1 MSVEQQVSTHYTAGN
16 LEQKILGALRNAG
29 KDPAQLNSNDI
40 APLDNFHLGG
50 RQAIED
56 LSSFMHLKP
65 GMHLLDVGCGVG
77 GPARYFAE
85 QGCQVTGL
93 DLTEEFVQ
101 VAESLTRMLKLE
113 GKAQFRQGSA
123 LEMPFP
129 SGTFDGGYMIHVGM
143 NIEDKAGVFREVARV
158 MKRGGRFA
166 IFDILRTGDGAL
178 EFPLPWAVSG
188 DTSFVTST
196 EDYRKA
202 LESAGFRVEHERGRH
217 QFALEEMQKR
227 MAQGPS
233 GAPPV
238 IGVHI
243 LMGEKAP
250 MMLKNVNQAIVN
262 GQLEPVEIV
271 AVAGER

>member
-1 MSVEQQVSTHYTAGN
+1 MSVEERVSTHYTTGA
-16 LEQKILGALRNAG
+16 LEQKILGALQIAG
-29 KDPAQLNSNDI
+29 KDPAHLCSDDI

-50 RQAIED
+50 RQAIVD
-56 LSSFMHLKP
+56 LAGFMHLRP

-85 QGCQVTGL
+85 QGCRVTGL

-101 VAESLTRMLKLE
+101 VAESLTQMLKLE

-129 SGTFDGGYMIHVGM
+129 SDTFDGAYMIHVGM

-158 MKRGGRFA
+158 LKRGARFS
-166 IFDILRTGDGAL
+166 IFDIMQTGDGPL
-178 EFPLPWAVSG
+178 EFPLPWAVSAE
-188 DTSFVTST
+188 TSFVRTT

-202 LESAGFRVEHERGRH
+202 LEAAGLRVEHERGRR
-217 QFALEEMQKR
+217 QFAEEEMQRR
-227 MAQGPS
+227 MSRGPS
-233 GAPPV
+233 GTSPV

-243 LMGEKAP
+243 LMGDKAP
-250 MMLKNVNQAIVN
+250 AMLRNVNQAIVG

>member
-29 KDPAQLNSNDI
+29 KDPARLTSDDI
-40 APLDNFHLGG
+40 APLDNFHLGE
-50 RQAIED
+50 RQAIRD
-56 LSSFMHLKP
+56 LANFMHLRQ

-85 QGCQVTGL
+85 QGCQVTGI

-101 VAESLTRMLKLE
+101 VAESLTRMLKLD

-123 LEMPFP
+123 LEMPFS
-129 SGTFDGGYMIHVGM
+129 SGTFDGAYMIHVGM

-158 MKRGGRFA
+158 LKRGARFA
-166 IFDILRTGDGAL
+166 IFDIMRTGNAPLD
-178 EFPLPWAVSG
+178 FPLPWAVSAE
-188 DTSFVTST
+188 TSFVRTT
-196 EDYRKA
+196 EDYRET
-202 LESAGFRVEHERGRH
+202 LEAAGFRVEHERGRH
-217 QFALEEMQKR
+217 QFAVEVMEKR
-227 MAQGPS
+227 MAQSPS

-250 MMLKNVNQAIVN
+250 VMLKNVNQAIVS
-262 GQLEPVEIV
+262 GKLEPVEIV

>member
-1 MSVEQQVSTHYTAGN
+1 MRVEQQVSTHYTAGN

-29 KDPAQLNSNDI
+29 KDPEHLSSDDI

-50 RQAIED
+50 RQAICD
-56 LSSFMHLKP
+56 LASFMHLRP
-65 GMHLLDVGCGVG
+65 GMHLLDLGCGVG

-85 QGCQVTGL
+85 QGFQVTGL

-113 GKAQFRQGSA
+113 GKAEFWPGSA

-129 SGTFDGGYMIHVGM
+129 SGTFDGAYMIHVGM
-143 NIEDKAGVFREVARV
+143 NVEDKAGVFREVARV
-158 MKRGGRFA
+158 VKRGGRFS
-166 IFDILRTGDGAL
+166 IFDIMRTGDGAL
-178 EFPLPWAVSG
+178 EFPLPWARSSE
-188 DTSFVTST
+188 TSFVTT
-196 EDYRKA
+196 AEDYRKA
-202 LESAGFRVEHERGRH
+202 LEGAGFRVEHERGRH
-217 QFALEEMQKR
+217 QFALEEMQRR
-227 MAQGPS
+227 MARGPS

-250 MMLKNVNQAIVN
+250 VMLKNVNEAVVS
-262 GQLEPVEIV
+262 GKLDPVVIV
-271 AVAGER
+271 AVGD

>member
-1 MSVEQQVSTHYTAGN
+1 MSLERQVSTHYTAGN
-16 LEQKILGALRNAG
+16 LEQKILGAIRNAG
-29 KDPAQLNSNDI
+29 KDPAHLRSDDI

-50 RQAIED
+50 RQAIEE
-56 LSSFMHLKP
+56 LSNFMHLSP

-77 GPARYFAE
+77 GPARFFAE
-85 QGCQVTGL
+85 QGSQVTGL

-101 VAESLTRMLKLE
+101 VAESLTRMLNLE
-113 GKAQFRQGSA
+113 AKAQFRQGSA
-123 LEMPFP
+123 LEMPFS
-129 SGTFDGGYMIHVGM
+129 SGTFDGAYMIHVGM

-158 MKRGGRFA
+158 VKRGGRFS
-166 IFDILRTGDGAL
+166 IFDIMQTGNGPL

-188 DTSFVTST
+188 ETSFVRTT
-196 EDYRKA
+196 EDYRKM
-202 LESAGFRVEHERGRH
+202 LEAAGFRVEHERGRH

-227 MAQGPS
+227 MDRGPS

-250 MMLKNVNQAIVN
+250 MMLKNVNQAIVS

>member
-1 MSVEQQVSTHYTAGN
+1 MGIEQQVSTHYTTGA

-29 KDPAQLNSNDI
+29 KDPARLTSDDI

-56 LSSFMHLKP
+56 LSRFMHLNP
-65 GMHLLDVGCGVG
+65 EMHLLDVGCGVG

-85 QGCQVTGL
+85 QGCRVSGL

-113 GKAQFRQGSA
+113 GQAQFRQGSA
-123 LEMPFP
+123 LEMPFS
-129 SGTFDGGYMIHVGM
+129 SGTFDGAYMIHVGM
-143 NIEDKAGVFREVARV
+143 NIADKTGVFQEVTRV
-158 MKRGGRFA
+158 VKRGGRFA
-166 IFDILRTGDGAL
+166 IFDIMRTGSGSL
-178 EFPLPWAVSG
+178 EFPLPWAVSAE
-188 DTSFVTST
+188 TSFVSTT

-202 LESAGFRVEHERGRH
+202 LVAAGFRVEHERGRH
-217 QFALEEMQKR
+217 QFAVDEMQKR
-227 MAQGPS
+227 MARGSS

-250 MMLKNVNQAIVN
+250 MMLKNVNEAIVS
-262 GQLEPVEIV
+262 GMLEPVEIV

>member
-1 MSVEQQVSTHYTAGN
+1 MSVEQQVSTHYTTGA

-29 KDPAQLNSNDI
+29 KDPAQLSSDDI

-50 RQAIED
+50 RQAICD
-56 LSSFMHLKP
+56 MTSFMHLSA

-85 QGCQVTGL
+85 QGCRVTGL

-101 VAESLTRMLKLE
+101 VAESLTRRLNLE

-123 LEMPFP
+123 LAMPFP
-129 SGTFDGGYMIHVGM
+129 SGRFDGAYMIHVGM
-143 NIEDKAGVFREVARV
+143 NIEDKAGVFREVVRV
-158 MKRGGRFA
+158 VKPGGRFSL
-166 IFDILRTGDGAL
+166 FDIMRTGNGPL
-178 EFPLPWAVSG
+178 EFPLPWAVSAE
-188 DTSFVTST
+188 TSFVRTT

-217 QFALEEMQKR
+217 QFAMEEMQRR
-227 MAQGPS
+227 MAKGPS

-243 LMGEKAP
+243 LMGEHAP
-250 MMLKNVNQAIVN
+250 LMLKNVNQAIVS
-262 GQLEPVEIV
+262 GTLEPVEMV
-271 AVAGER
+271 AIAGER

>member
-1 MSVEQQVSTHYTAGN
+1 MSIEQQVSTHYTTGA
-16 LEQKILGALRNAG
+16 LEQKILGALGNAG
-29 KDPAQLNSNDI
+29 KDPAHLSSDDI

-56 LSSFMHLKP
+56 LSSFMHLSA

-85 QGCQVTGL
+85 RGCQVTGL

-129 SGTFDGGYMIHVGM
+129 SDTFDGAYMIHVGM

-158 MKRGGRFA
+158 VKRGGRFA
-166 IFDILRTGDGAL
+166 IFDIMGSGNGSL
-178 EFPLPWAVSG
+178 EFPLPWAVSAA
-188 DTSFVTST
+188 TSFVRTA

-202 LESAGFRVEHERGRH
+202 LEAAGFRVEHERERH
-217 QFALEEMQKR
+217 QFALEEMERR
-227 MAQGPS
+227 MARGPS

-250 MMLKNVNQAIVN
+250 MMLKNVNQAIVS
-262 GQLEPVEIV
+262 GALEPVEIV
-271 AVAGER
+271 AVAGK

>member
-1 MSVEQQVSTHYTAGN
+1 MSIEQQVSTHYTTGA
-16 LEQKILGALRNAG
+16 LEQKILAALRNAG
-29 KDPAQLNSNDI
+29 KDPARISSDDI

-56 LSSFMHLKP
+56 LSSFMHLSP
-65 GMHLLDVGCGVG
+65 GVQLLDVGCGVG

-101 VAESLTRMLKLE
+101 VAESLTRTLKLD
-113 GKAQFRQGSA
+113 GKAQFQQGSA

-129 SGTFDGGYMIHVGM
+129 AGTFDGAYMVHVGM

-158 MKRGGRFA
+158 VKPGGRFA
-166 IFDILRTGDGAL
+166 IFDIMRTGDGAL
-178 EFPLPWAVSG
+178 EFPLPWAVSSA
-188 DTSFVTST
+188 TSFVRTT
-196 EDYRKA
+196 EDYRKTLGA
-202 LESAGFRVEHERGRH
+202 AGFRVEHERGRH

-227 MAQGPS
+227 MARGPS

-250 MMLKNVNQAIVN
+250 MMLKNVNEAIVS

-271 AVAGER
+271 AVAKER

>member
-29 KDPAQLNSNDI
+29 KDPARLTSDDI
-40 APLDNFHLGG
+40 APLDNFHLGE
-50 RQAIED
+50 RQAIRD
-56 LSSFMHLKP
+56 LAGFMHLRP

-85 QGCQVTGL
+85 QGCQVTGI

-101 VAESLTRMLKLE
+101 VAESLTRMLKLD

-123 LEMPFP
+123 LEMPFS
-129 SGTFDGGYMIHVGM
+129 SGTFDGAYMIHVGM

-158 MKRGGRFA
+158 LKRGARFA
-166 IFDILRTGDGAL
+166 IFDIMRTGNAPLD
-178 EFPLPWAVSG
+178 FPLPWAVSAE
-188 DTSFVTST
+188 TSFVRTT
-196 EDYRKA
+196 EDYRET
-202 LESAGFRVEHERGRH
+202 LEAAGFRVEHERGRH
-217 QFALEEMQKR
+217 QFAVEVMEKR
-227 MAQGPS
+227 MAQSPS

-250 MMLKNVNQAIVN
+250 VMLKNVNQAIVS
-262 GQLEPVEIV
+262 GKLEPVEIV

>member
-1 MSVEQQVSTHYTAGN
+1 MSVEQQVSTHYTTGA

-29 KDPAQLNSNDI
+29 KDPAHLSSDDI

-56 LSSFMHLKP
+56 LSSFMHLSP

-101 VAESLTRMLKLE
+101 VAESLTRMLKLD
-113 GKAQFRQGSA
+113 GNARFQQGSA

-129 SGTFDGGYMIHVGM
+129 SGTFDGAYMIHVGM
-143 NIEDKAGVFREVARV
+143 NIEDKAGVFREVGRV
-158 MKRGGRFA
+158 LKRGGRFT
-166 IFDILRTGDGAL
+166 IFDILRTGEGAL
-178 EFPLPWAVSG
+178 EFPLPWAVSPE
-188 DTSFVTST
+188 TSFVRTM
-196 EDYRKA
+196 EDYRKM
-202 LESAGFRVEHERGRH
+202 LEVVGFRVEHERGRH
-217 QFALEEMQKR
+217 QFAVEEMQKR
-227 MAQGPS
+227 MARGPS

-250 MMLKNVNQAIVN
+250 VMLKNVNEAIA
-262 GQLEPVEIV
+262 GGKLDPVEIV
-271 AVAGER
+271 AVAG

>member
-16 LEQKILGALRNAG
+16 LEQKILGALREAG
-29 KDPAQLNSNDI
+29 KDPARLSSDDI

-50 RQAIED
+50 RQAISD
-56 LSSFMHLKP
+56 LASFMHLSP
-65 GMHLLDVGCGVG
+65 AMHLLDVGCGVG

-93 DLTEEFVQ
+93 DLTEEFVR

-129 SGTFDGGYMIHVGM
+129 SGTFDGAYMIHVGM

-158 MKRGGRFA
+158 VKRGGRFS
-166 IFDILRTGDGAL
+166 IFDIMQTGDGPL
-178 EFPLPWAVSG
+178 EFPLPWAVG
-188 DTSFVTST
+188 AETSFVRTT
-196 EDYRKA
+196 EDYRKM
-202 LESAGFRVEHERGRH
+202 LEVTGFRVEHERGRH
-217 QFALEEMQKR
+217 QFAVEEMQRR
-227 MAQGPS
+227 MARGPS

-250 MMLKNVNQAIVN
+250 MMLKNVNQAIVS

-271 AVAGER
+271 A

>member
-16 LEQKILGALRNAG
+16 LEQKILGALRDAG
-29 KDPAQLNSNDI
+29 KDPAHLSSDDI

-56 LSSFMHLKP
+56 LSSFMHLRP

-77 GPARYFAE
+77 GPARHFSE

-113 GKAQFRQGSA
+113 GKAEFRQGSA
-123 LEMPFP
+123 LEMPFSP
-129 SGTFDGGYMIHVGM
+129 GTFDGAYMIHVGM
-143 NIEDKAGVFREVARV
+143 NVADKAGVFREVARV
-158 MKRGGRFA
+158 LKPGGRFS
-166 IFDILRTGDGAL
+166 IFDIMGTGNDLL
-178 EFPLPWAVSG
+178 EFPLPWAVSS
-188 DTSFVTST
+188 DTSFVTT
-196 EDYRKA
+196 TGDYRTL
-202 LESAGFRVEHERGRH
+202 LEAAGFRVEHERGRH

-227 MAQGPS
+227 MARGPS

-250 MMLKNVNQAIVN
+250 AMLKNVNQAIVS
-262 GQLEPVEIV
+262 GQVEPVEIV
-271 AVAGER
+271 AVAGGR

>member
-1 MSVEQQVSTHYTAGN
+1 MSIEQQVSTHYTTGA
-16 LEQKILGALRNAG
+16 LEQKILVALRNAG
-29 KDPAQLNSNDI
+29 KDPAHLSSDDI

-56 LSSFMHLKP
+56 LSSFMHLSP
-65 GMHLLDVGCGVG
+65 GMHLLDIGCGVG

-85 QGCQVTGL
+85 QGCRVAGL

-101 VAESLTRMLKLE
+101 VAESLTRMLTLE

-129 SGTFDGGYMIHVGM
+129 SSTFDGAYMIHVGM
-143 NIEDKAGVFREVARV
+143 NIDDKAGVFREVARV
-158 MKRGGRFA
+158 VKRGGRFA

-178 EFPLPWAVSG
+178 EFPLPWAVSA
-188 DTSFVTST
+188 DTSFVATA
-196 EDYRKA
+196 ENYRKA
-202 LESAGFRVEHERGRH
+202 LEAAGFRVEHERGRH
-217 QFALEEMQKR
+217 QFALEEMQRR
-227 MAQGPS
+227 MARGPS

-250 MMLKNVNQAIVN
+250 VMLKNVNEAIVS
-262 GQLEPVEIV
+262 GMLEPVEIV
-271 AVAGER
+271 AVAG

>member
-16 LEQKILGALRNAG
+16 LERKILGALRNAG
-29 KDPAQLNSNDI
+29 KDPAHLSSDDI

-50 RQAIED
+50 RQAISD
-56 LSSFMHLKP
+56 LASFMHLSR

-93 DLTEEFVQ
+93 DLTAEFVQ

-113 GKAQFRQGSA
+113 GQAKFRQGSA
-123 LEMPFP
+123 LEMPYP
-129 SGTFDGGYMIHVGM
+129 PDTFDGAYMIHVGM

-158 MKRGGRFA
+158 VKRGGRFS
-166 IFDILRTGDGAL
+166 IFDIMQTGNGPL
-178 EFPLPWAVSG
+178 EFPLPWAVG
-188 DTSFVTST
+188 PETSFVRTT
-196 EDYRKA
+196 EGYRKA
-202 LESAGFRVEHERGRH
+202 LEAAGFRVEHERGRH
-217 QFALEEMQKR
+217 QFALEEMEKR
-227 MAQGPS
+227 MSRGPS

-250 MMLKNVNQAIVN
+250 VMLKNVNEAIVS
-262 GQLEPVEIV
+262 GKLEPVEIV